1 MSPERT
7 AAEIEK
13 LRAENR
19 QLQLLEGEWK
29 AAYFRTSNQLN
40 RCAGERAKLNAE
52 NERLRAD
59 NERLVA
65 VMEALSFASAGR
77 FSITEVETVP
87 IEAMEAAHWEHV
99 RRGTLTMEVIAAA
112 VNVWMD
118 KQKSPGA
125 WADASMYIILP
136 LPAPE
141 KTKP

>member
-1 MSPERT
+1 MSETASKEATPFAELERQMMDVNYPKNEREWWSWR
-7 AAEIEK
+7 EINS
-13 LRAENR
+13 LR
-19 QLQLLEGEWK
+19 
-29 AAYFRTSNQLN
+29 
-40 RCAGERAKLNAE
+40 AE

-136 LPAPE
+136 LPAPD